1 MRNYKKYPVLQPDKN
16 GYICCC
22 GESRAAW
29 RQSKQEAVPAT
40 AGLDAAVK
48 NDNKK
53 MQHEKERKIVLV
65 PNGGLAN
72 RMRAVNSMIEFT
84 KAEKIKLH
92 VIWISNRELNA
103 PFAALFKPLPHAH
116 ATLAEGG
123 TAASLLYNSPRKGN
137 LYLSEIATR
146 LLFDHRLFWRDVKE
160 AKGNGSL
167 EQFLKAGGKIF
178 VESNYDFGNY
188 DDKLATNFVP
198 CDAVSTAVNEFTAR
212 HYAPRT
218 IGIHIRRT
226 DNIQS
231 IKRSPLSFFIDAMQ
245 KELDE
250 NPGTK
255 FYVASDDATEKET
268 LRKKFGEKI
277 ITRDIECRRNKKEGI
292 IRAAEDLYLLSR
304 TAKIYGSYY
313 SSFSE
318 MAAALGGIKLIQPR

>member
-1 MRNYKKYPVLQPDKN
+1 MTEGQ
-16 GYICCC
+16 
-22 GESRAAW
+22 
-29 RQSKQEAVPAT
+29 RQSRFGNFRHRHRGKR
-40 AGLDAAVK
+40 
-48 NDNKK
+48 NDNREMK
-53 MQHEKERKIVLV
+53 EKSEKTIVLV

-72 RMRAVNSMIEFT
+72 RMRAVNSMLEFT

-123 TAASLLYNSPRKGN
+123 MAASLLYNSPRKGN

-146 LLFDHRLFWRDVKE
+146 LLFDHRFFWREVKE
-160 AKGNGSL
+160 AKERGQL
-167 EQFLKAGGKIF
+167 ETLLRQPGTTFI
-178 VESNYDFGNY
+178 ESNYDFGNY

-198 CDAVSTAVNEFTAR
+198 CDAVSTAVNEFTAQ

-226 DNIQS
+226 DNTHS
-231 IKRSPLSFFIDAMQ
+231 IARSPLSFFIDAIQ
-245 KELDE
+245 KEVDE
-250 NPGTK
+250 NPETK
-255 FYVASDDATEKET
+255 FYVASDDAAEKET
-268 LRKKFGEKI
+268 LRKKFGDRI
-277 ITRDIECRRNKKEGI
+277 ITRDIECRRDKKEGI
-292 IRAAEDLYLLSR
+292 IHAAEDLYLLSR

-318 MAAALGGIKLIQPR
+318 MAAALGGIKLIQPK